1 MRRTGSILGL
11 VCLIVVAVRADEPA
25 GALPLESTKQ
35 ELKKLRT
42 EQTAPSGAV
51 SGKFTDGLSQF
62 KTPLPEPLQQ
72 NLLRPEELEREM
84 KQRSEAQKN
93 WLVDGVDNL
102 EKAPATRSRP
112 KDARGNALKSD
123 ENPETVDPHAPN
135 YLLKLYTNQ
144 KRADETKSGQAK
156 SSTGQVDPFA
166 PFLQDWLGT
175 SPARGKFF
183 DEFVRKPGTD
193 ATGENVTGSTEPDGR
208 QSLGTVDLALRPPVA
223 ARVNPYL
230 QVLESSVAK
239 NSSDSRG
246 QTNQVITGLNTAA
259 SQPVSNGQQPP
270 VAVERP
276 KEIKPQWLAPAD
288 DKKYYPQQKKF

>member
-1 MRRTGSILGL
+1 MRRTGGILGL
-11 VCLIVVAVRADEPA
+11 VCLAVIAVKADEPA
-25 GALPLESTKQ
+25 GAMPLESTKQ

-72 NLLRPEELEREM
+72 NLPRPEELEREM

-93 WLVDGVDNL
+93 WLADGVDNL
-102 EKAPATRSRP
+102 DKPPTSRSRP

-144 KRADETKSGQAK
+144 KRADEAKSGPAK
-156 SSTGQVDPFA
+156 LSTGQVDPFA

-175 SPARGKFF
+175 SPARGRFF

-193 ATGENVTGSTEPDGR
+193 AAGENATGTTEPDGR
-208 QSLGTVDLALRPPVA
+208 QSLGTVDLALGPA
-223 ARVNPYL
+223 AAERANPYL
-230 QVLESSVAK
+230 QALDAPVAK
-239 NSSDSRG
+239 DLSGTHS
-246 QTNQVITGLNTAA
+246 QTGPVISGLNTAVA
-259 SQPVSNGQQPP
+259 QPGSNGQPPP
-270 VAVERP
+270 VAVERQ

>member
-1 MRRTGSILGL
+1 MRFAGFMLGL
-11 VCLIVVAVRADEPA
+11 VCLAVVAVRGEEPA
-25 GALPLESTKQ
+25 AAMPLENTKQ

-42 EQTAPSGAV
+42 EQTTPSGAV
-51 SGKFTDGLSQF
+51 AGKFTDGLSQF
-62 KTPLPEPLQQ
+62 KAPLPEPLQQ
-72 NLLRPEELEREM
+72 NLPRPEELEREL

-102 EKAPATRSRP
+102 DKAPATRSRP

-123 ENPETVDPHAPN
+123 ENPETLDPHAPN
-135 YLLKLYTNQ
+135 YLLKLYANQ

-156 SSTGQVDPFA
+156 SSGGQADPFA

-193 ATGENVTGSTEPDGR
+193 ATGEKATGATEPDGR
-208 QSLGTVDLALRPPVA
+208 QSLGTVDLALRPPA
-223 ARVNPYL
+223 AERVNPYL
-230 QVLESSVAK
+230 QVLESPVAK

-246 QTNQVITGLNTAA
+246 QTNQVIAGLNSAVSRPA
-259 SQPVSNGQQPP
+259 SNGEPPP

-276 KEIKPQWLAPAD
+276 KEIKPQWLTPAD